1 MEAPTKGTELPASRH
16 ISWLAWLAV
25 IGAASLLLLTC
36 WWLGPYGPDP
46 RNQSSNLIRTNGSPA
61 LNLPGPAVLER
72 ELTPEELAFGAEQVD
87 RMVKDRP
94 EMGRAVFQADAL
106 WQFCTRCFGGEAIG
120 ETVLWD
126 SALPLQKG
134 YEAEND
140 GPSDGRKGYIRV
152 RKIHVAPETR
162 GQPLTCEE
170 LWSCAVFE
178 LENLRNHPAC
188 HALYEMALKGQLTRE
203 DWVRESSKLE
213 YAALRRTAQDF
224 RALWRPLARTRD
236 LSETP
241 WLWGVGCP
249 PTYEAWILQYND
261 PNGYPWDAF
270 ARYYDHQIV
279 PYLRS
284 VRREVSR

>member
-1 MEAPTKGTELPASRH
+1 MEAPTKGTQLPASRH
-16 ISWLAWLAV
+16 INWLAWLAV

-36 WWLGPYGPDP
+36 WWLGPRGPDP
-46 RNQSSNLIRTNGSPA
+46 RNKISNLIRTNGSSA

-72 ELTPEELAFGAEQVD
+72 ELSSAELAFGAEQVD

-94 EMGRAVFQADAL
+94 EMGRAVFKTDDL
-106 WQFCTRCFGGEAIG
+106 WQFCARCFGGEAIG

-126 SALPLQKG
+126 NALPEQKG
-134 YEAEND
+134 YESEND
-140 GPSDGRKGYIRV
+140 GPSDSRKGYIRI
-152 RKIHVAPETR
+152 RQIHASAERR
-162 GQPLTCEE
+162 GQPLNCEE

-188 HALYEMALKGQLTRE
+188 RALYEMALKGQLTRE

-213 YAALRRTAQDF
+213 YAALRRTAQDY

-236 LSETP
+236 LSDTP

-249 PTYEAWILQYND
+249 PTYEGWILQYND
-261 PNGYPWDAF
+261 PTGYPWDAF
-270 ARYYDHQIV
+270 ARYYDQQIV

-284 VRREVSR
+284 AQLAVPR